1 MAATR
6 FETIF
11 IMTPVLS
18 DQQMKETVERY
29 KEFLKTNKAKLVHE
43 ENWGLKKLAY
53 PIQHKST
60 GFYHLFEFEAE
71 SSIAEPLEIEFSRDE
86 TIMRFLSVKLD
97 KDGIAYNERRRE
109 KLKKKKEGKK
119 AEAI

>member
-1 MAATR
+1 MAETR

-18 DQQMKETVERY
+18 QQQMEETVERY
-29 KEFLKTNKAKLVHE
+29 MAFLKDHKAKIVHK

-60 GFYHLFEFEAE
+60 GFYQLVEFEAE
-71 SSIAEPLEIEFSRDE
+71 GSLINSLEVEFGRDE
-86 TIMRFLSVKLD
+86 AIMRFLTVKLD
-97 KDGIAYNERRRE
+97 NDGIKYNERRRD
-109 KLKKKKEGKK
+109 KLKNVDKKK
-119 AEAI
+119 AEVI

>member
-1 MAATR
+1 MAESR

-18 DQQMKETVERY
+18 QQQMEETVERY
-29 KEFLKTNKAKLVHE
+29 MAFLKDHKAKIVHK

-60 GFYHLFEFEAE
+60 GFYQLVEFEAE
-71 SSIAEPLEIEFSRDE
+71 GTLVKPLEIEFSRDE
-86 TIMRFLSVKLD
+86 AIMRFLTVKLD
-97 KDGIAYNERRRE
+97 KDGVQYNERRRE
-109 KLKKKKEGKK
+109 KLKNIDKKK
-119 AEAI
+119 AEVI

>member
-1 MAATR
+1 MSVTR
-6 FETIF
+6 FEIIF

-18 DQQMKETVERY
+18 DQQMNETVERY
-29 KEFLKTNKAKLVHE
+29 KEFLKSQKAKIIHN

-60 GFYHLFEFEAE
+60 GFYQLFEVEAE
-71 SSIAEPLEIEFSRDE
+71 NTIVNPLEVEFSRDE
-86 TIMRFLSVKLD
+86 TIMRFLTVKLD
-97 KDGIAYNERRRE
+97 KDGIAYNERRRN
-109 KLKKKKEGKK
+109 KMKKVDVKK